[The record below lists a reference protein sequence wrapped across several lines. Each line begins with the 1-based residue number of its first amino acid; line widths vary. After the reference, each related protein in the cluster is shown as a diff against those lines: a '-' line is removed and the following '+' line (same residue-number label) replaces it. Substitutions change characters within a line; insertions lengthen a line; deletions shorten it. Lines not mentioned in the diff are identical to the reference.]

1 MRNLKVLGL
10 WRTALV
16 ESVRRAGPDLSA
28 RQLALLLT
36 VYLVDPPH
44 TVRGLA
50 KTLNISKP
58 AVTRALDRLS
68 VLGFIK
74 RKRDAEDRRN
84 VLIQRT
90 VKGSVYLS
98 DFAELV
104 VEAGAV
110 TPDDMALIITA
121 ENARRAAQ
129 DAIDRQR
136 PESDGATG
144 PGLDDAPAPAPAR
157 NVA

>member
-1 MRNLKVLGL
+1 VRNLKVLGL

-74 RKRDAEDRRN
+74 RKRDPEDRRN

-90 VKGSVYLS
+90 VKGSVFLS

-104 VEAGAV
+104 VAAGAV
-110 TPDDMALIITA
+110 TPDDMAVILAAERARQTA
-121 ENARRAAQ
+121 QE
-129 DAIDRQR
+129 AIDRQR
-136 PESDGATG
+136 PAGDTAQE
-144 PGLDDAPAPAPAR
+144 PPLEPNVPAR
-157 NVA
+157 SVA